1 MNPIL
6 TLLGL
11 IVDLQLK
18 QNVAIMD
25 IQREIELD
33 NALDI
38 PQAEIDALKAKLAE
52 LSVLLPPVGMPDVL
66 G

>member
-6 TLLGL
+6 TLLAL

-18 QNVAIMD
+18 QNTAIMD

-38 PQAEIDALKAKLAE
+38 PQAEIDALNAKLAE
-52 LSVLLPPVGMPDVL
+52 LRQAQTAFPDTL